1 VSILSGD
8 QLNRIQALFVDI
20 CRQGQDMRLNNRQLA
35 ASLSAMAERL
45 AGPTSD
51 NSPLERYINNP
62 HGDNPDRKQPYDN

>member
-1 VSILSGD
+1 MLSTS
-8 QLNRIQALFVDI
+8 QLERIQALFVDI
-20 CRQGQDMRLNNRQLA
+20 CRQGRDIGLDNRQLS

-62 HGDNPDRKQPYDN
+62 HGDNPNQKARYDN